1 MIPIEGVQFKRNI
14 RKFLSGQDIGARVK
28 AEGGANKNLACG
40 DREKAV
46 PGEVLPR
53 GQERGVD
60 AAGGGR
66 CHHEFV
72 PSPRSYSTQGE
83 L

>member
-14 RKFLSGQDIGARVK
+14 RKFLSGQDIGASVK
-28 AEGGANKNLACG
+28 AEGVANKNLACG
-40 DREKAV
+40 DGEKAV
-46 PGEVLPR
+46 PGEVVPR

-60 AAGGGR
+60 TAVGGK

-72 PSPRSYSTQGE
+72 PSPRNCSTQGE